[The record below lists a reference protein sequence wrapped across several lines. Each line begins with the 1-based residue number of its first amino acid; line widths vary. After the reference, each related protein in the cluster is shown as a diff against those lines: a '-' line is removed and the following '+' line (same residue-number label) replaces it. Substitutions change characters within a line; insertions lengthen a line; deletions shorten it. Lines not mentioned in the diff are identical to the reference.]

1 MAEIPLHD
9 YIALIEG
16 QINAG
21 AADEASYHSR
31 HILGRYP
38 RCVAAFRLLGRA
50 LLLKGQYDEA
60 EAAFRRVLGAYPT
73 DLIAHL
79 GLADLYDRR
88 RRGDEAIW
96 HAERALEVE
105 VNRDATTSLLAAL
118 YRTYRNEGPPRHGL
132 TALTLARQA
141 MQKHNYD
148 QAIATLR
155 DSLERQPDRVD
166 QRLLLA
172 EALWTSGDHVGG
184 AEIATD
190 VLDSLPDCITANTLL
205 AQLWLEVGRPS
216 DARPY
221 LNRLESLEPYLAV
234 EVITGR
240 SVEPGAF
247 TIEPLNYQ
255 HTAQSDVARI
265 EPDWVK
271 GIPAGEVSP
280 VSGQTSPDWK
290 SGMLNMGSAEP
301 SLEGPPMLP
310 DAAGSAEESPTQ
322 VVPQA
327 VGPSAAVL
335 AAALVADEDSPGD
348 PDLDTLLNMPT
359 TLLGEPRLDEVE
371 NYSVTAMFDTP
382 AEEVNLFDE
391 SATNAVT
398 PGLNDFVPYTPDSF
412 SAASVPPFAEDAAGY
427 SPVPAIGAT
436 SPLPPLR
443 DSFTPDP
450 LAHGEDA
457 MAWLRESGVELIE
470 DEAPDFSL
478 ETGTEF
484 PAGAS
489 TDDLDPM
496 AWLNAYDSVTEA
508 ESAPEQAAVPV
519 LGEDWQGEEWDPNA
533 VDINAFAGETP
544 TLLGEDLAPVP
555 TTSLR
560 GLTSRLGDPS
570 AAPLSEQPPI
580 LSSEELDGWMAE
592 FSAPATN
599 LEHDEASPG
608 WLNEIGVAMTNDPER
623 TPAAADDHSPEEEA
637 ADWLTEFSPGNLR
650 ADLDAVVGETGSEWL
665 AEATAAPETG
675 ADAGDAGLP
684 DWLVNAAPEA
694 AGMVAAGMSGSN
706 QPDAAAIPSDDE
718 LDWLA
723 SLNEPAIQEAS
734 AAPELDE
741 AVLAAQAD
749 VPDWLDALESQALAQ
764 IDANQSEFTGEDAL
778 VAEAAATSDSYEP
791 LPFDETPVAAVE
803 EAETDWLAAGP
814 AVAGVAGIALAA
826 AAVNEWGEEASASG
840 EEASLV
846 VEGWDEEVPVSVEE
860 LPAAFEVAE
869 PAAEYEAVMLDDGM
883 TGDEELAAAVVIEA
897 EPQPEWLAGVSTENE
912 EQPVVAALGEEISEP
927 ETPDWGEPEQAELS
941 RIAPP
946 TVGIAD
952 LPPEVELP
960 TAPDD
965 WFVDGALA
973 AEAPVPDDGSL
984 VSAGSGDW
992 FVDEALLAPAEAEA
1006 AEWQPGPEETAAE
1019 LPAVETVV
1027 ALAEPELLDETAEPV
1042 SEEAGFGAEEG
1053 ALVAGAAALGVL
1065 AVASGE
1071 ETETAPGDAVLDE
1084 LDEEWLSAEWPDDA
1098 EAPVLAADEL
1108 DELPDVEIA
1117 EETIIAPATNAPDWL
1132 NAMVPGL
1139 DMDFESAEDEPVEAE
1154 FGAAFDETL
1163 GARSEYAWVIDL
1175 VEQEEMETAPAEMV
1189 SEAEFEQ
1196 PRFVFRSL
1204 PAWYRQANGSSGD
1217 DDDFADWPSDDPSQP
1232 AYQN

>member
-1 MAEIPLHD
+1 MSEIPLQD
-9 YIALIEG
+9 YIAQIEG
-16 QINAG
+16 QIIAG

-38 RCVAAFRLLGRA
+38 RCVAAYRLLGRA
-50 LLLKGQYDEA
+50 LLLNGHHDEA

-96 HAERALEVE
+96 HAERALEVD
-105 VNRDATTSLLAAL
+105 VNRDATTGLLSSL
-118 YRTYRNEGPPRHGL
+118 YRTYRNEAPPRYGL

-172 EALWTSGDHVGG
+172 EALWASDDHVGG

-205 AQLWLEVGRPS
+205 ARLWLEVGRPS

-234 EVITGR
+234 EIITGR
-240 SVEPGAF
+240 SVDPGAF

-271 GIPAGEVSP
+271 GIAAGEVTAESAQVP
-280 VSGQTSPDWK
+280 PNWK
-290 SGMLNMGSAEP
+290 SGMLHMGSADAA
-301 SLEGPPMLP
+301 LEGPPMLP
-310 DAAGSAEESPTQ
+310 DASGSAEDAPTQ
-322 VVPQA
+322 VVPLA
-327 VGPSAAVL
+327 TGPSAAVL
-335 AAALVADEDSPGD
+335 AAALDSDEAPPDE

-371 NYSVTAMFDTP
+371 NYSVTAMFETP
-382 AEEVNLFDE
+382 ADEVDLFAE
-391 SATNAVT
+391 SAAHAAS
-398 PGLNDFVPYTPDSF
+398 PGLNDFAPYTPDEF
-412 SAASVPPFAEDAAGY
+412 SPAAVPPFDESEFGY
-427 SPVPAIGAT
+427 APVPAAGAT
-436 SPLPPLR
+436 SPLPPIH
-443 DSFTPDP
+443 DP
-450 LAHGEDA
+450 FAPEPMAQGEDA

-478 ETGTEF
+478 ETGAEF
-484 PAGAS
+484 PTGAS

-496 AWLNAYDSVTEA
+496 AWLNAYDSVPVAENAA
-508 ESAPEQAAVPV
+508 ESSAAPGLADA
-519 LGEDWQGEEWDPNA
+519 WQDEEWDPNA
-533 VDINAFAGETP
+533 VDLNTFAAE
-544 TLLGEDLAPVP
+544 APAALEEVPVAPP

-570 AAPLSEQPPI
+570 VAPPSEQPAA
-580 LSSEELDGWMAE
+580 LSDEALEGWMAE
-592 FSAPATN
+592 FTAPAAN
-599 LEHDEASPG
+599 LEPDEASPG
-608 WLNEIGVAMTNDPER
+608 WLNEIGAVMTNDPER
-623 TPAAADDHSPEEEA
+623 TPAVPDDHSPEDEA
-637 ADWLTEFSPGNLR
+637 ADWLTELSPDNLR
-650 ADLDAVVGETGSEWL
+650 ADLDAVVADTGSEWL
-665 AEATAAPETG
+665 ADATAAPESS
-675 ADAGDAGLP
+675 ADAGEAGLP
-684 DWLVNAAPEA
+684 DWLVSAAPEA
-694 AGMVAAGMSGSN
+694 AGFVAGAMAGD
-706 QPDAAAIPSDDE
+706 QPDPAGVPSDED
-718 LDWLA
+718 LDWLT
-723 SLNEPAIQEAS
+723 SLNEPAMQDAS

-764 IDANQSEFTGEDAL
+764 IDANQSDVSGEDVVL
-778 VAEAAATSDSYEP
+778 AEAVAAAEVYEP
-791 LPFDETPVAAVE
+791 LPFDETPAAAE
-803 EAETDWLAAGP
+803 NPETDWLAAGP
-814 AVAGVAGIALAA
+814 AVAGVAVAS
-826 AAVNEWGEEASASG
+826 AAVGEWG
-840 EEASLV
+840 
-846 VEGWDEEVPVSVEE
+846 DETPAPDEE
-860 LPAAFEVAE
+860 LPAAFEEAAPEAAADV
-869 PAAEYEAVMLDDGM
+869 AAEYEAVVLDDAM
-883 TGDEELAAAVVIEA
+883 TGEVVLTEADVIEA
-897 EPQPEWLAGVSTENE
+897 EPEPEWLAEASAENADGFA
-912 EQPVVAALGEEISEP
+912 VAALDEEAVEP

-946 TVGIAD
+946 TVGVAD
-952 LPPEVELP
+952 MPPEAELP

-973 AEAPVPDDGSL
+973 VEAPVPDDGSL
-984 VSAGSGDW
+984 VAADSGDW
-992 FVDEALLAPAEAEA
+992 FVDEALLAPAEMEA
-1006 AEWQPGPEETAAE
+1006 AEWQAEPEEVAAE
-1019 LPAVETVV
+1019 LPTIETAV
-1027 ALAEPELLDETAEPV
+1027 ALAAADMPEEAAEAV
-1042 SEEAGFGAEEG
+1042 SEESGLGADEG
-1053 ALVAGAAALGVL
+1053 ALAAGAAALGVL
-1065 AVASGE
+1065 AIASTGE
-1071 ETETAPGDAVLDE
+1071 EAETAPGDAAVLDE
-1084 LDEEWLSAEWPDDA
+1084 LDEEWLSSEWPDDA
-1098 EAPVLAADEL
+1098 EAPVLEADEL

-1117 EETIIAPATNAPDWL
+1117 EETVIAPATNAPDWL

-1139 DMDFESAEDEPVEAE
+1139 DMDFESAEDEPVESE
-1154 FGAAFDETL
+1154 FAGAFDETV

-1175 VEQEEMETAPAEMV
+1175 VEQEEMETAPAAMV

-1204 PAWYRQANGSSGD
+1204 PAWYRQSNGSSGD